1 MAVVKP
7 PPHDRL
13 LRAIKTV
20 VQRLILNQLATLD
33 FDIESASCANYWS
46 GRWASSTRLIATA
59 DAEEFV
65 MRKHEGTALLAS
77 LSGSLGDERTPR
89 LRLTRS
95 PCPPPCD
102 DEDMQM
108 LMSRLISEAAKYGW
122 RVDGTNA

>member
-13 LRAIKTV
+13 VSAIKTV

-59 DAEEFV
+59 EAEEVV
-65 MRKHEGTALLAS
+65 MRKHEGIALLAS
-77 LSGSLGDERTPR
+77 LNRSLGDERTPQ
-89 LRLTRS
+89 LRLTRL

-108 LMSRLISEAAKYGW
+108 LVSRLVSEAVKYGW
-122 RVDGTNA
+122 RIDGTTA